1 MFVSSLR
8 HQLLSH
14 SCVAAG
20 ATVQQG
26 SRPWEANFAGIRGWT
41 TVWRG
46 SSQSFYSQQSYPHL
60 SSETRD
66 PPQA

>member
-1 MFVSSLR
+1 MFVSSLLR
-8 HQLLSH
+8 QLLSH

-20 ATVQQG
+20 ATVQTGKQALGGQFCREQRLDNSVGG
-26 SRPWEANFAGIRGWT
+26 SN
-41 TVWRG
+41 
-46 SSQSFYSQQSYPHL
+46 QSFYSQQSYPHL